1 MSETALRTDAAEA
14 LKEHGIALLIDA
26 VAARSAK
33 QAVHETFFLLGVDLK
48 DPEHVRSTRDVI
60 TRMRDDFD
68 KEQRRKEAWGKGFV
82 FGVATLVAGIALT
95 AVTSIASGHSWKFW
109 G

>member
-1 MSETALRTDAAEA
+1 MSETALRIDADEA
-14 LKEHGIALLIDA
+14 LKGHGLALLIDA
-26 VAARSAK
+26 VASRSAK
-33 QAVHETFFLLGVDLK
+33 QAIHETFFLFGVDLK

-82 FGVATLVAGIALT
+82 FGVATLVAGVALT
-95 AVTSIASGHSWKFW
+95 VVTSVANWHSWKFW